1 MGGSDCFPGPRTVRT
16 GRTTL
21 PDQSTFV
28 GREGELVQ
36 RALVAARRLVTL
48 TGAEGVGKARL
59 AVQAG
64 AELLDGSGDGVWF
77 VDLAPLTDLAVMAT
91 TLAEGASTV
100 SAAKTLSGHRDGGL
114 GLALA
119 PTVCSKGPAVD
130 VAGHGRGGIESRA
143 GEREERRMVEPF
155 QAVGLIQSMRGIRR
169 REEIEWNLDHI
180 AHLVKAASWLSSM
193 DLPVR
198 LICIPEGGLQGFTD
212 EVFDLDH
219 EAYARECAIDI
230 PGPETD
236 NLGRLARQW
245 DAYLIAQ
252 AKARHP
258 EFPGRFF
265 NVGFVIEPED
275 GTVVLIHHKLVPLLP
290 VEHSVTPHNVWDRW
304 IELYGRTL
312 DAFYPVADTAI
323 GRIGIMMA
331 NEASYPENARGLAM
345 NGCEI
350 AYRGPYPAPGVM
362 NGMFSVQNRARAL
375 DNNMYVVG
383 MNLGTYYL
391 DKDSVVPIDTFS
403 GGSQIVDYRGQVVTE
418 VPHGGSSTWIA
429 GTIDIQALRH
439 FRQTAQWDNWMK
451 DLTTEQ
457 YQLVYEQPIYPKNLY
472 LDRSPFGHAEYREQV
487 TEKQVKL
494 LQDRGIWTRP

>member
-1 MGGSDCFPGPRTVRT
+1 M
-16 GRTTL
+16 
-21 PDQSTFV
+21 
-28 GREGELVQ
+28 
-36 RALVAARRLVTL
+36 
-48 TGAEGVGKARL
+48 
-59 AVQAG
+59 
-64 AELLDGSGDGVWF
+64 
-77 VDLAPLTDLAVMAT
+77 
-91 TLAEGASTV
+91 
-100 SAAKTLSGHRDGGL
+100 
-114 GLALA
+114 
-119 PTVCSKGPAVD
+119 
-130 VAGHGRGGIESRA
+130 IE
-143 GEREERRMVEPF
+143 PY
-155 QAVGLIQSMRGIRR
+155 QAVGLIQTMRGIRR
-169 REEIEWNLDHI
+169 REEISWNLEHI
-180 AHLVKAASWLSSM
+180 SHMVKAASWLSSM

-212 EVFDLDH
+212 EVLDLDH
-219 EAYARECAIDI
+219 ETYARECAIEI

-236 NLGRLARQW
+236 QLGRLARQW
-245 DAYLIAQ
+245 NAYVIAQ

-275 GTVVLIHHKLVPLLP
+275 GTVVLRHHKLVPLLP

-304 IELYGRTL
+304 IELYGRSL

-362 NGMFSVQNRARAL
+362 SGMFSVQTRARAL
-375 DNNMYVVG
+375 DNNMYVIA

-391 DKDSVVPIDTFS
+391 DKDTTVPIDTFS
-403 GGSQIVDYRGQVVTE
+403 GGSQIVDYRGHVVTE
-418 VPHGGSSTWIA
+418 VPYGAGSTWIG
-429 GTIDIQALRH
+429 GTVDIEALRH

-457 YQLVYEQPIYPKNLY
+457 YQLIYEQPVYPKNLY
-472 LDRSPFGHAEYREQV
+472 LERAPYSHAEYREEVTRRQV
-487 TEKQVKL
+487 AL
-494 LQDRGIWTRP
+494 LQERGIWCPPTRPTHSAQAAEALD